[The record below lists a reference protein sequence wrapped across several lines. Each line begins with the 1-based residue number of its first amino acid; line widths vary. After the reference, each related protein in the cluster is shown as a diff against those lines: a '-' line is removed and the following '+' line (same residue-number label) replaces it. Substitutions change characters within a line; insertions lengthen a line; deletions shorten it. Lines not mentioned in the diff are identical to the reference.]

1 MNELPDITEDDVWA
15 DINSALLKHAA
26 LVATGN
32 DVIRAY
38 NLTVGRH
45 REAIFRKF
53 EYTEVLFFKLM

>member
-1 MNELPDITEDDVWA
+1 M
-15 DINSALLKHAA
+15 LKQAA

-32 DVIRAY
+32 DIIRAY

-53 EYTEVLFFKLM
+53 EYTEVSF